1 MKKPKAK
8 RPKKPFVPNT
18 KRTAS
23 IPVEVDAAPHS
34 ALAGRKTAYGAAWP
48 VAGTA
53 RLQAAADAELIARI
67 ERLPVTA
74 RLMTLRVIVGIA
86 TFFDAYTVLAIAFAM
101 PQLVSEWKLTPAEIG
116 MVISAGYVGQLFGA
130 VLFGALAEN
139 IGRLRVLFIT
149 ILLFVS
155 MDIACLFAWSG
166 ASMMAFR
173 FLQGCGTGGEVPVAS
188 AYVNEFIGAGTRG
201 RFFLLYEVIFPIGL
215 MFAGM
220 AGFFLVPLYGWRA
233 MFVVGLFPSVLTIP
247 LRWFMPES
255 PRWLASKGRIA
266 EADAV
271 VKRFEESAT
280 RRGFVLREPT
290 LRPLKSG
297 AAAGSGW
304 RELFKGVYRR
314 RTLTIWSLWMGV
326 YLVNNGLV
334 TWLPSL
340 YMQIFRLPLHES
352 LAYGWIT
359 SGAGVIASIVCALSI
374 DRVGRKP
381 WYATA
386 LLLAATPLLTLA
398 GLGATSAGEVLILA
412 TAGYAILQTVAF
424 SLYLYSAELYPTRLR
439 AIGAG
444 LGSAWLRAGSS
455 IGALL
460 VGSIVGLFGIR
471 YVFAA
476 FAAVALAGGLVT
488 LLFAIETKGRSLEEL
503 SP

>member
-1 MKKPKAK
+1 M
-8 RPKKPFVPNT
+8 
-18 KRTAS
+18 
-23 IPVEVDAAPHS
+23 S
-34 ALAGRKTAYGAAWP
+34 ALPADGAAWP
-48 VAGTA
+48 VPGSVPPH
-53 RLQAAADAELIARI
+53 AAADAEVIARI
-67 ERLPVTA
+67 ERLPITA
-74 RLMTLRVIVGIA
+74 PLVLLRVIVGIA

-101 PQLVSEWKLTPAEIG
+101 PQLISEWKLTAAEIG

-130 VLFGALAEN
+130 VLFGALAEK
-139 IGRLRVLFIT
+139 IGRLRVLCIT

-155 MDIACLFAWSG
+155 MDAACLFAWNG
-166 ASMMAFR
+166 TSMMAFR
-173 FLQGCGTGGEVPVAS
+173 FLQGFGTGGEVPVAS
-188 AYVNEFIGAGTRG
+188 AYVSEFVGAGTRG

-233 MFVVGLFPSVLTIP
+233 MFVLGLLPSAVTIP

-280 RRGFVLREPT
+280 QRGLVLREPA
-290 LRPLKSG
+290 LRALKSG
-297 AAAGSGW
+297 AAAGAGW
-304 RELFKGVYRR
+304 REVFEGVYLR
-314 RTLTIWSLWMGV
+314 RTFTLWSLWIGV

-340 YMQIFRLPLHES
+340 YKQIFRLPLQES
-352 LAYGWIT
+352 LAYGWVT
-359 SGAGVIASIVCALSI
+359 SGAGVVASIVCALSI

-386 LLLAATPLLTLA
+386 LVLAAVLLLTLA
-398 GLGATSAGEVLILA
+398 GLGATSAREVLILA
-412 TAGYAILQTVAF
+412 TAAYAILQTVAF

-444 LGSAWLRAGSS
+444 FGSAWLRAGSS
-455 IGALL
+455 IGPLL
-460 VGSIVGLFGIR
+460 VGSIVGDFGIR
-471 YVFAA
+471 YVFAT
-476 FAAVALAGGLVT
+476 FAAVTFAGGLVT